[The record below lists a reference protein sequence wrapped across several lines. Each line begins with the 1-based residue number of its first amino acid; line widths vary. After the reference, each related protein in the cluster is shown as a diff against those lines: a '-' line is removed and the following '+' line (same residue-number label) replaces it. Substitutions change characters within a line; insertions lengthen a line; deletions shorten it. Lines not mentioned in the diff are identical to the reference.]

1 MTPTPM
7 FKDALY
13 IRRLYNK
20 YYGQIEPPLISKYWV
35 PNWSGVNPD
44 SSARKLDIFNSEV
57 EDKKLL
63 KDVENKTF
71 MKSKIEIS

>member
-1 MTPTPM
+1 M

-13 IRRLYNK
+13 IRRIYNK
-20 YYGQIEPPLISKYWV
+20 YYGQIVPPLISKYWV

-44 SSARKLDIFNSEV
+44 SSARKLDIFNSEA

-71 MKSKIEIS
+71 LKSKIETS